1 VSTRTLIVLAE
12 KVDVIERVAHDAR
25 RLLVATLAE
34 SSFAHIAM
42 TGGTVGIGVL
52 TYLGAHD
59 GDVPE
64 GERVD
69 WSRVHVWWSDE
80 RWVPAGHADRNDAQ
94 AEAAFL
100 GALCFD
106 PMNIHRI
113 PASDSGMS
121 LDEAAEHYA
130 HELAE
135 QFPQLTTDDPI
146 TANAREFGFDLV
158 FLGVGPDAHVA
169 SLFPGRSEGLTTSIT
184 VIPVRD
190 SPKPPS
196 ERLSLTLGAI
206 NSATHVWLVS
216 AGVDKAGAL
225 RLVMGHPDFTIA
237 PASAV
242 HGRIETRVY
251 CDENASPRD
260 GE

>member
-1 VSTRTLIVLAE
+1 MSTRTLIVLAE
-12 KVDVIERVAHDAR
+12 KVNVIERVAHDAR

-34 SSFAHIAM
+34 SSFAHIAL

-52 TYLGAHD
+52 NFLGAHD

-80 RWVPAGHADRNDAQ
+80 RWVPASHADRNDVQ

-100 GALCFD
+100 GALSFD
-106 PMNIHRI
+106 PINIHRL
-113 PASDSGMS
+113 PASDSGMT
-121 LDEAAEHYA
+121 LDEAAEQYA
-130 HELAE
+130 HELTE
-135 QFPQLTTDDPI
+135 QFPRLATDGPI
-146 TANAREFGFDLV
+146 TARAREFAFDLLL
-158 FLGVGPDAHVA
+158 LGVGPDAHIA
-169 SLFPGRSEGLTTSIT
+169 SLFPGRSEGLTTSTT
-184 VIPVRD
+184 VISVRD

-216 AGVDKAGAL
+216 AGVDKSGAL
-225 RLVMGHPDFTIA
+225 RRAMGDPDFLIA

-242 HGRIETRVY
+242 QGRLETRVY
-251 CDENASPRD
+251 CDKNADPSD
-260 GE
+260 SD